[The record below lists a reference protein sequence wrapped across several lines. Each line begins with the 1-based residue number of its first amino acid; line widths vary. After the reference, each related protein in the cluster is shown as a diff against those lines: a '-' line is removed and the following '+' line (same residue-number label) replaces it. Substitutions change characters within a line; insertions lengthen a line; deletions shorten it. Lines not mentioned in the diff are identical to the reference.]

1 VNAPLPGEPVLTVSS
16 LTTEIKSEQGTI
28 RPVADVSFSVRRGQ
42 TLCLVGESGS
52 GKSMLAFSVMRVLPF
67 GARLVGGSVR
77 LGAVELTALPE
88 SSMRAVRGH
97 EIAIVPQDPMTAF
110 DPLLTIGV
118 QIVESIRVHVDLPK
132 AQARSRMLDVLEQ
145 VRLPNPHRVA
155 ASLPSKLSGGMNQR
169 ALIAMALATEPVV
182 LLADE
187 PTTALDVTVQAQVL
201 ELLEEIQAARG
212 LAIVLITHDMGV
224 AAAVADDVAVMYG
237 GRIVE
242 YGATR
247 AIFDEPR
254 HPYTIGLIEAARES
268 FTAGTAFR
276 SIPGAPPNLL
286 ALPPGCAF
294 EPRCSYA
301 RDECSKGVPEL
312 RNFGD
317 VRAACVLD
325 DAERPWL
332 DAHRPKEGVGA

>member
-1 VNAPLPGEPVLTVSS
+1 MLAISS
-16 LTTEIKSEQGTI
+16 LTTEIESERGTI
-28 RPVADVSFSVRRGQ
+28 RPVADVSLSARRGE

-52 GKSMLAFSVMRVLPF
+52 GKSMLAVSVMRVLPA
-67 GARLVGGSVR
+67 GARITAGSVR
-77 LGAVELTALPE
+77 LGAIELTTLPE
-88 SSMRAVRGH
+88 RSMRAVRGH

-118 QIVESIRVHVDLPK
+118 QIIEAIRTHLDVPK
-132 AQARSRMLDVLEQ
+132 ADARSRMLDVLEQ
-145 VRLPNPHRVA
+145 VRLPNPPRVA
-155 ASLPSKLSGGMNQR
+155 RSLPSQLSGGMNQR

-242 YGATR
+242 HGPTR
-247 AIFDEPR
+247 AIFEEPR
-254 HPYTIGLIEAARES
+254 HPYTVGLIEAARES
-268 FTAGTAFR
+268 FSAGSSFR

-294 EPRCSYA
+294 APRCAYV
-301 RDECSKGVPEL
+301 RDECSAQIPEL
-312 RNFGD
+312 RHFGQ
-317 VRAACVLD
+317 VHAACVLD
-325 DAERPWL
+325 DTERPWL
-332 DAHRPKEGVGA
+332 HVRRQEERVGV

>member
-1 VNAPLPGEPVLTVSS
+1 MNESLPGEAVLTISS
-16 LTTEIKSEQGTI
+16 LTTEIESEQGTI
-28 RPVADVSFSVRRGQ
+28 RPVADVSFSVRRGE

-52 GKSMLAFSVMRVLPF
+52 GKSMLAYSVMRVLPL
-67 GARLVGGSVR
+67 GGRLVGGSVR
-77 LGAVELTALPE
+77 LGAVELTTLPD
-88 SSMRAVRGH
+88 SSMRGVRGH
-97 EIAIVPQDPMTAF
+97 QIAIVPQDPMTAF

-118 QIVESIRVHVDLPK
+118 QIVEAIRVHLDLPK

-145 VRLPNPHRVA
+145 VRLPNPQRVA
-155 ASLPSKLSGGMNQR
+155 DLLPSQLSGGMNQR

-224 AAAVADDVAVMYG
+224 AAAVADGVAVMYG

-242 YGATR
+242 HGPTH

-254 HPYTIGLIEAARES
+254 HPYTVGLIEAARES
-268 FTAGTAFR
+268 FAAGSAFR
-276 SIPGAPPNLL
+276 SIPGSPPNLL

-301 RDECSKGVPEL
+301 HDECSKSVPGL

-317 VRAACVLD
+317 LRAACILS

-332 DAHRPKEGVGA
+332 DARRSKEGVGV

>member
-1 VNAPLPGEPVLTVSS
+1 VSEPSTGEAVLTISS
-16 LTTEIKSEQGTI
+16 LTTEIESEQGTI
-28 RPVADVSFSVRRGQ
+28 LPVADVSFSVRRGK

-52 GKSMLAFSVMRVLPF
+52 GKSMLAFSLMRVLPR

-77 LGAVELTALPE
+77 LGAVELTALSE
-88 SSMRAVRGH
+88 RSMRAVRGH

-118 QIVESIRVHVDLPK
+118 QIVEAIRIHLDVPK
-132 AQARSRMLDVLEQ
+132 RQARARMLDVLEQ
-145 VRLPNPHRVA
+145 VRLPNPRRVA
-155 ASLPSKLSGGMNQR
+155 ASLPSQLSGGMNQR

-242 YGATR
+242 HGPTR
-247 AIFDEPR
+247 AIFEEPR
-254 HPYTIGLIEAARES
+254 HPYTVGLIEAARES
-268 FTAGTAFR
+268 FAAGSVFR

-286 ALPPGCAF
+286 ALPSGCAF
-294 EPRCSYA
+294 EPRCAYA
-301 RDECSKGVPEL
+301 RDECRQSVPEL
-312 RNFGD
+312 RDFGAVD
-317 VRAACVLD
+317 AACILRD
-325 DAERPWL
+325 PERPWL
-332 DAHRPKEGVGA
+332 DARRSKESVGA

>member
-1 VNAPLPGEPVLTVSS
+1 MNESLPGEAVLTISS
-16 LTTEIKSEQGTI
+16 LTTEIESKQGTI

-52 GKSMLAFSVMRVLPF
+52 GKSMLALSVMQVLPL
-67 GARLVGGSVR
+67 GARIAGGSVR
-77 LGAVELTALPE
+77 LAAIELTALSE
-88 SSMRAVRGH
+88 SSMRSVRGN

-118 QIVESIRVHVDLPK
+118 QIMEAIRTHLDVPK
-132 AQARSRMLDVLEQ
+132 TEARSRMLDVLEQ
-145 VRLPNPHRVA
+145 VRLPNPKREA
-155 ASLPSKLSGGMNQR
+155 RSLPSQLSGGMNQR

-201 ELLEEIQAARG
+201 ELLDEIQAARG
-212 LAIVLITHDMGV
+212 LTIVLITHDMGV

-242 YGATR
+242 HGATH
-247 AIFDEPR
+247 AIFEEPR
-254 HPYTIGLIEAARES
+254 HPYTVGLIDAARES
-268 FTAGTAFR
+268 FAAGSSFR

-286 ALPPGCAF
+286 ALPSGCSFA
-294 EPRCSYA
+294 PRCPYA
-301 RDECSKGVPEL
+301 RDECDAQVPQL
-312 RNFGD
+312 RDFGPT
-317 VRAACVLD
+317 RAACVLED
-325 DAERPWL
+325 TERPWL
-332 DAHRPKEGVGA
+332 EAHRQRETVGA